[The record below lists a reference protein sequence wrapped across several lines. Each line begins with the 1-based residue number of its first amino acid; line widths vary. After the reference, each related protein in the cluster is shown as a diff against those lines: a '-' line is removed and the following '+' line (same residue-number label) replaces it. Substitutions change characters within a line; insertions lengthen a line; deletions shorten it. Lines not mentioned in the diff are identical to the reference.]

1 MLKTIF
7 TVIYVLICILLIAV
21 VILQP
26 GRSAGLSGAI
36 GGGAESLF
44 GKKKGLDEWL
54 AKVTIWVAVVFGAVS
69 LLLVV
74 WK

>member
-1 MLKTIF
+1 MLKTIVM
-7 TVIYVLICILLIAV
+7 VIYLLICLLLIAV
-21 VILQP
+21 VILQS

-36 GGGAESLF
+36 GGGAESLL
-44 GKKKGLDEWL
+44 GKKKGLDDWL
-54 AKVTIWVAVVFGAVS
+54 AKVTIWVAVIFGALS

>member
-1 MLKTIF
+1 MLKAIVTG
-7 TVIYVLICILLIAV
+7 VYVLICILLIAV
-21 VILQP
+21 VILQS

-54 AKVTIWVAVVFGAVS
+54 ARVTIWVAVIFGAVS